1 MAELEL
7 KNPVSE
13 KTFDTREA
21 LVDDL
26 CKAWN
31 KLARWKFELANE
43 EEALLAK
50 MNEVCGETDKTK
62 GVVKAFGE
70 EFELKLTRRENNKY
84 EKERGAEHPLLVLS
98 KTFAMAKEF
107 FATDVRE
114 RGGEVD
120 QFLENVEKGLLNTPE
135 AKMLAEQILKVR
147 SKSPGKP
154 EVEVKVRK
162 A

>member
-1 MAELEL
+1 MAKLEL

-13 KTFDTREA
+13 KIFDTREA

-31 KLARWKFELANE
+31 KLAKWRFELQQE
-43 EEALLAK
+43 EELLLSK

-62 GVVKAFGE
+62 GVVKAFGD

-84 EKERGAEHPLLVLS
+84 EKERGADHPLLVLS
-98 KTFAMAKEF
+98 RTFAQAKEF
-107 FATDVRE
+107 FALDIRE

-120 QFLENVEKGLLNTPE
+120 QFLENVDSGLLNTPE
-135 AKMLAEQILKVR
+135 AKMLAEQIKKVR